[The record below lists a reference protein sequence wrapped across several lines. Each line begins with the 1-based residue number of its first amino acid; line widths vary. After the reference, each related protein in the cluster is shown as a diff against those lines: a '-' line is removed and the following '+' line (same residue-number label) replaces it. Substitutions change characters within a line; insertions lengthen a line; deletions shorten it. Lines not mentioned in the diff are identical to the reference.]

1 MTAQG
6 SKNRW
11 LLYDYNSTT
20 CFQNVSHPVNVS
32 IPVNILKGADTEIHR
47 NEAVNLS
54 REKGEEQGLTRLKG
68 TCWWGEEE
76 QPQNVCVHVWGVAE
90 KYVCFLKGRICFL
103 LIKPQP
109 LLLSLI
115 LLLQGQSRHSA
126 MINNPVLQGDM
137 HSDTIIW
144 REREEPKGTRVSC
157 NLFVSQVCL
166 AEQAVWEPR
175 PTGSCLVA
183 GGVSGEPDKNQTLLA

>member
-32 IPVNILKGADTEIHR
+32 IPANILKGADTEIQR
-47 NEAVNLS
+47 NEALNLS

-76 QPQNVCVHVWGVAE
+76 QPGNVGGVAE
-90 KYVCFLKGRICFL
+90 KYACFLKGRICFL

-115 LLLQGQSRHSA
+115 FLLQGQSRHSA

-137 HSDTIIW
+137 HSDTVIW

-157 NLFVSQVCL
+157 NVFVSQVCS
-166 AEQAVWEPR
+166 AEPAVREPR
-175 PTGSCLVA
+175 PTGSCCSLV
-183 GGVSGEPDKNQTLLA
+183 GGSQGSLT

>member
-20 CFQNVSHPVNVS
+20 CFQNVSHHVNVS
-32 IPVNILKGADTEIHR
+32 IPANILKGADTEIQR
-47 NEAVNLS
+47 NEALNLS

-76 QPQNVCVHVWGVAE
+76 QPGNAWGVAE
-90 KYVCFLKGRICFL
+90 KYACFLKGRICFL

-115 LLLQGQSRHSA
+115 FLLQGQSRHSA

-137 HSDTIIW
+137 HSDTVIW

-157 NLFVSQVCL
+157 NVFVSQVCS
-166 AEQAVWEPR
+166 AEPAVREPR
-175 PTGSCLVA
+175 PTGSCCSLL
-183 GGVSGEPDKNQTLLA
+183 GGSQGSLT